1 MSQDHVLAHI
11 RASPFKCERDA
22 DVTHCTAP
30 QRQRHVIVCIECI
43 SAVAL
48 RVAPTVIGSDTH
60 VVLHVVVPKCA
71 SGMTLVVRC

>member
-11 RASPFKCERDA
+11 RANLVKCECDA

-30 QRQRHVIVCIECI
+30 QRHAIVCTECI

-48 RVAPTVIGSDTH
+48 RVASTLMWFRHSDTH
-60 VVLHVVVPKCA
+60 VVLHVVVRLA
-71 SGMTLVVRC
+71 QLSARLA